1 MSRDALVEA
10 AATAFADGSWEEAH
24 RRYAELLSVDGENV
38 AFQWHYAATLLHDA
52 RRREEGFQRLAT
64 MNAEGELHGEAW
76 YWWGEALRMV
86 GEPFAALDAYGNA
99 SANWKVPKEWRQ
111 RLAHAEAVAA
121 AMPEGHAQRLFLEVV
136 DASAASRGTFQRLVT
151 LRAPF
156 RLAARPQN
164 LLTKRDEASTSPAA
178 MVFSPTSDRVFFHR
192 RAKNGHEDLW
202 EVAVDEAGRLTKP
215 SILPEPVNSPYD
227 DVNPVW
233 VEAEHA
239 LYFSSN
245 RPGSMGGFDVWR
257 TERTKNGWSDP
268 VSLSP
273 DVNSVFN
280 EWAWFPHLASGE
292 LDGIEGSLPTSWLVT
307 DRESGLMEVGVWEVE
322 VSEPQTP
329 VAWVG
334 KWEVE
339 DASLPGT
346 LRVTDAATDRL
357 LARLEVAKNTG
368 VWPVSLAAGGVYNV
382 GFDNGHNVRA
392 LGTFALPEAA
402 NSYVATQTL
411 QLDWVAG
418 RSVMRTSNLRMSS
431 PSDGAAMWS
440 AGTSEQ
446 AANHAA
452 PKAPVSSQRDSGPR
466 PDERMEEGGW
476 LSVSMP
482 DAAQP
487 EGLEPRTALATRPT
501 RPTEEVLRGL
511 RDTLAGAKD
520 DRHMSF
526 PLAVAIEE
534 LLARDAIDAPSQM
547 EVTAWSEAV
556 AVVNRWHSEEG
567 QLWTP
572 DDAFAQLESWPP
584 SLDAVWEEV
593 KGTFA
598 TGRAAKAEVVAVLP
612 VMQGPAPQWPMV
624 ASPTQGM
631 RGIQVGWFRNEP
643 QFGPLPTGT
652 RLHRQAGDAGIDR
665 WVLVLDS
672 GVAMNE
678 GISRWLQQGAV
689 HDAFEVHWTGEG
701 WTKHRPDDPS
711 ATDAARLALGAS
723 PSTAPKPNVAANLSS
738 DARTRP
744 AGKGPADASDLWVHG
759 RPVELGELVGSWYA
773 VQVGAFRGEPEKPWV
788 ESAGERLVFEAF
800 EDGLKRWYAGVRE
813 DRSLAEARLAELR
826 SRPDFADA
834 FLVRLSEGRRE
845 PATPTNVSEARNAGE
860 ETATAGPEAHP
871 TSSQST
877 AVADPRR
884 VRVNDASVTWHV
896 DIAKYF
902 GTVPAG
908 EVAVLLLR
916 SGDWGVRNWTLQ
928 GQTTYFTRSFDNL
941 EEATR
946 VLEEIQSEGFVGAE
960 LVRD

>member
-1 MSRDALVEA
+1 MSRDVLVEA

-64 MNAEGELHGEAW
+64 LNADGDLDGEAW

-86 GEPFAALDAYGNA
+86 GEPLAARDAYIRA
-99 SANWKVPKEWRQ
+99 SENWKAPKEWLQ
-111 RLAHAEAVAA
+111 RLEHAKAVAA
-121 AMPEGHAQRLFLEVV
+121 AMPEGHAQRQFLEVV
-136 DASAASRGTFQRLVT
+136 DASTTTTRTFQRLVT

-164 LLTKRDEASTSPAA
+164 LLTKRDKASRLPAA
-178 MVFSPTSDRVFFHR
+178 VVFSPDADRVFFHR
-192 RAKNGHEDLW
+192 RAKHGHEDLW
-202 EVAVDEAGRLTKP
+202 EVSVDEAGLLTNP

-233 VEAEHA
+233 VEAEQA
-239 LYFSSN
+239 LYFASN
-245 RPGSMGGFDVWR
+245 RPGSLGGFDVWR
-257 TERTKNGWSDP
+257 SERMEHGWSDP

-273 DVNSVFN
+273 EVNSPFN
-280 EWAWFPHLASGE
+280 EWAWFPQLAGRE
-292 LDGIEGSLPTSWLVT
+292 HDGNDGSRSTSWLVT

-322 VSEPQTP
+322 VSAPQSP
-329 VAWVG
+329 VDWVAH
-334 KWEVE
+334 WEIR

-346 LRVTDAATDRL
+346 LLVSDASTDRL
-357 LARLEVAKNTG
+357 LAKLEVAKTTG
-368 VWPVSLAAGGVYNV
+368 SWPVELAAGGVYRV
-382 GFDNGHNVRA
+382 GFENGRDVRA
-392 LGTFALPEAA
+392 LGTLALPPATDP
-402 NSYVATQTL
+402 YVANQTL

-418 RSVMRTSNLRMSS
+418 RPVMRASNLRMTS
-431 PSDGAAMWS
+431 PSEGAAMWS
-440 AGTSEQ
+440 LGTSQE
-446 AANHAA
+446 APNHTAL
-452 PKAPVSSQRDSGPR
+452 KAPAPNRPTVSGPE
-466 PDERMEEGGW
+466 PDGRREEEKEE
-476 LSVSMP
+476 LPVTSP
-482 DAAQP
+482 DALP
-487 EGLEPRTALATRPT
+487 PPGLESLTIEAS
-501 RPTEEVLRGL
+501 RPTEEVLKGL
-511 RDTLAGAKD
+511 REALVSIPDEP
-520 DRHMSF
+520 HMSQ
-526 PLAVAIEE
+526 PLARALED
-534 LLARDAIDAPSQM
+534 LLSRASFDSAGQAEVSTWSDA
-547 EVTAWSEAV
+547 VTV
-556 AVVNRWHSEEG
+556 LHRWNSEEG
-567 QLWTP
+567 LRWTP
-572 DDAFAQLESWPP
+572 DDAFSQLESWPP

-593 KGTFA
+593 RETFA
-598 TGRAAKAEVVAVLP
+598 TARAAEAEVVAVLP

-701 WTKHRPDDPS
+701 WTKHRPDDSS

-723 PSTAPKPNVAANLSS
+723 PSRAPKPNVAANLSS
-738 DARTRP
+738 DSRTRP

-845 PATPTNVSEARNAGE
+845 PATPTNVAEARPSGEGTANAE
-860 ETATAGPEAHP
+860 PEAP
-871 TSSQST
+871 ATSPQVA

-884 VRVNDASVTWHV
+884 VRLNDASVTWHV